1 MVANEKDK
9 PASSLVERTDKSAKV
24 AVRNSRSPNAD
35 CSNCASVSQ
44 NESNQ
49 DRCLSSEAVPAS
61 LEFVITSRDPKFN
74 KGLMKAMSGSDHLIG
89 THGLKSIF
97 ERVYHT
103 DTEAVAVVK
112 HGCEKSAKSR
122 LRRALH
128 SRIPFAKEVGLKMF
142 LRRAFAESER
152 EPSNALK
159 HCGPRRTQSSAR
171 SSIAQKR
178 CEGEQN
184 SKSFAKHKVK
194 EVNNN
199 DREKDCS
206 VSSK

>member
-9 PASSLVERTDKSAKV
+9 PASSLDPCIANERC
-24 AVRNSRSPNAD
+24 RSR
-35 CSNCASVSQ
+35 
-44 NESNQ
+44 
-49 DRCLSSEAVPAS
+49 EAVPAS

-142 LRRAFAESER
+142 LR
-152 EPSNALK
+152 K
-159 HCGPRRTQSSAR
+159 
-171 SSIAQKR
+171 KR
-178 CEGEQN
+178 VITNET
-184 SKSFAKHKVK
+184 
-194 EVNNN
+194 
-199 DREKDCS
+199 
-206 VSSK
+206 